1 MWLAVSDSSSRTFT
15 ASVYTQGL
23 VVSKGS
29 IALGKL
35 QYANGTVCDV
45 HLGPISAVGVSW
57 GGGNQKESGRNCG
70 SEFPK

>member
-1 MWLAVSDSSSRTFT
+1 M
-15 ASVYTQGL
+15 
-23 VVSKGS
+23 VSKGS

-57 GGGNQKESGRNCG
+57 GGGNQKERGRNCG